1 MIFGISGKINSGK
14 DLTGE
19 MIQYIGE
26 MGVDAKFL
34 DFEINQNEK
43 LITPIWKIRKF
54 ADLLKD
60 IVCLILGCTREQLE
74 NREYKEKPL
83 GKEWWKYKDNLLLEK
98 LTPRKILLLIGSDF
112 GRRIVHN
119 DIWVN
124 TAMAEYDYEKEDNWI
139 FTDMRFPNEMAAVTD
154 RDGITIRVER
164 DITCLGTDDSEIALD
179 DSLDKF
185 DYIINNNGTKEEL
198 FNKCLKIMKKLNLI
212 K

>member
-34 DFEINQNEK
+34 GFEINQNKK
-43 LITPIWKIRKF
+43 LITPSLWEIKKF
-54 ADLLKD
+54 ANSLKYC
-60 IVCLILGCTREQLE
+60 VCLILGCTREQLE
-74 NREYKEKPL
+74 SREYKEKAL
-83 GKEWWKYKDNLLLEK
+83 GEEWWKYKDNLLEK
-98 LTPRKILLLIGSDF
+98 LTPRKILQLLGTDC
-112 GRRIVHN
+112 GRQIIHN

-124 TAMAEYDYEKEDNWI
+124 ATMSEYDYKEDNWI

-154 RDGITIRVER
+154 RNGITIRVQRE
-164 DITCLGTDDSEIALD
+164 ITCLGTHDSEIALD
-179 DSLDKF
+179 NSLDKF